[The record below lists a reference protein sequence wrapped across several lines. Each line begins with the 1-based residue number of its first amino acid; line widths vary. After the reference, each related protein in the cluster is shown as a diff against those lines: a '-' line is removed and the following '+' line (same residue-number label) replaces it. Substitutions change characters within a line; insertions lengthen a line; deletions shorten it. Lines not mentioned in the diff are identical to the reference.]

1 MMADKRLGLSIGPLL
16 YTPATDGKI
25 ADHIIM
31 NKFGDSYSLALCL
44 EDSIPDNLTE
54 DAVINVRRVFE
65 RLRKKIKK
73 TNFYLP
79 KIFLRVRTPKMIGR
93 MYREL
98 YEMQDMLFGFVLPK
112 YSPENAKEYNA
123 EMLEVNERAK
133 NKLYMMPILESKN
146 LIPRNHRNKVLY
158 STKDLI
164 DAVSDIT
171 VNIRVGANDL
181 CSYFSLRRPR
191 GNTIYDVL
199 PVADLLTDILTAFSK
214 DYIVAGPVYDF
225 YGEGEEEGLMRELK
239 ADRAAGFVGKSVI
252 HPLQIPAV
260 LESLKVF
267 REDYED
273 AVKILDWH
281 DKISVG
287 SSSGGHRMNELN
299 THRNWAKQTVEL
311 KEIYGLKEDGA
322 D

>member
-25 ADHIIM
+25 ADHIIQ
-31 NKFGDSYSLALCL
+31 NKFGNHYSLALCL
-44 EDSIPDNLTE
+44 EDSIPDSLVE
-54 DAVINVRRVFE
+54 DAVSNVRRVFD

-73 TNFYLP
+73 VDFYLP
-79 KIFLRVRTPKMIGR
+79 KIFLRVRNPKMIGR

-98 YEMQDMLFGFVLPK
+98 YEVQDLLFGFALPK
-112 YSPENAKEYNA
+112 YSADNAKEYNA
-123 EMLEVNERAK
+123 EMLEVNERTK
-133 NKLYMMPILESKN
+133 KKLYMMPILESKN
-146 LIPRNHRNKVLY
+146 LIPRNQRAKVLY

-171 VNIRVGANDL
+171 INIRVGVNDL

-199 PVADLLTDILTAFSK
+199 PVADVLTDILTAFSK

-225 YGEGEEEGLMRELK
+225 YGEGEEKGLERELK
-239 ADRAAGFVGKSVI
+239 ADRAAGFVGKTVI
-252 HPLQIPAV
+252 HPSQIPFV
-260 LESLKVF
+260 LESLKVNKD
-267 REDYED
+267 DYED

-281 DKISVG
+281 DKILVG
-287 SSSGGHRMNELN
+287 SGSGGHRMNELN
-299 THRNWAKQTVEL
+299 THKNWAKRTVEL
-311 KEIYGLKEDGA
+311 KEIYGLKDE
-322 D
+322 